1 MKKEAVHEP
10 NGCKIG
16 SILEVLG
23 SAWTMQIL
31 WYLGQNGPMRFGV
44 LKQQVQGISAR
55 VLTERL
61 RTLEERGFVFRKYEQ
76 TIPPTVTYGLTERM
90 KDMEKVFKQLEA
102 VAQGWEGEK
111 PELAKAGAAELAT

>member
-1 MKKEAVHEP
+1 MKKKAARHDP
-10 NGCKIG
+10 GGCKIG

-31 WYLGQNGPMRFGV
+31 WYLGQGGPMRFGV
-44 LKQQVQGISAR
+44 LKQKVEGISAR

-61 RTLEERGFVFRKYEQ
+61 RTLEERGFVFRHYEQ

-90 KDMEKVFKQLEA
+90 QEMEKVFKQLESVAQKWQEEETA
-102 VAQGWEGEK
+102 VAV
-111 PELAKAGAAELAT
+111 KAGD